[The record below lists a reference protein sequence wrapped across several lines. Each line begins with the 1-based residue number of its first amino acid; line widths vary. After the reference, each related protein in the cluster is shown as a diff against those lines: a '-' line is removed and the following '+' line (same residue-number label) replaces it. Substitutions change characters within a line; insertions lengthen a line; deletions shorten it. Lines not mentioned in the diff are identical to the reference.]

1 LIYAVEDG
9 DAKWFM
15 TSECLWSSPTTAHG
29 KAILE
34 VHYEHLKDFFV
45 ETLGVKS
52 LTLQTIYD
60 DLRQDGRTDIDKLR
74 EDLLTLSTFLQE
86 EPEAAKKLETGPILR
101 ANIFPVR
108 HANASPE
115 LRTAQAD
122 FAIGDRQ
129 YLTDH
134 FKDQICLLDFKLE
147 DIRPLGALIRWAGLE
162 DRYLT
167 RLVHEKTSVF
177 DGVERRTC
185 SVDRDVSL
193 KAYHILR

>member
-9 DAKWFM
+9 DARWFM
-15 TSECLWSSPTTAHG
+15 ASECLWSSPTRIRG
-29 KAILE
+29 KAILDE
-34 VHYEHLKDFFV
+34 YYEHLRGFFV

-52 LTLQTIYD
+52 LTLQMIYD
-60 DLRQDGRTDIDKLR
+60 DLRQEGRTDIDKLR
-74 EDLLTLSTFLQE
+74 DDLLTFSSFLQE
-86 EPEAAKKLETGPILR
+86 EPEAAKKLNARPILQ

-108 HANASPE
+108 YANASPE

-134 FKDQICLLDFKLE
+134 FKDQICLLDFKLK

-162 DRYLT
+162 NRYLT
-167 RLVHEKTSVF
+167 RLVDEKTFVS
-177 DGVERRTC
+177 DGAEGRIG
-185 SVDRDVSL
+185 SIGRDVSH